1 MVPYILYHFGTI
13 IPYILNHLG
22 TIIPYIFLTTLALWF
37 LTFFLFNRV
46 IQIVHWRNHLK
57 FPEDTQLS
65 VDAIDLMTRLL
76 CDAEHRAG
84 VEQIKVYF

>member
-1 MVPYILYHFGTI
+1 MTKTIANSVRLILFCDSLTNFPYELMT
-13 IPYILNHLG
+13 
-22 TIIPYIFLTTLALWF
+22 
-37 LTFFLFNRV
+37 
-46 IQIVHWRNHLK
+46 QIVHWRNHLK

-84 VEQIKVYF
+84 VEQIKVSF

>member
-1 MVPYILYHFGTI
+1 MMYSVLNTLY
-13 IPYILNHLG
+13 YVSLQ
-22 TIIPYIFLTTLALWF
+22 FLTALVWF
-37 LTFFLFNRV
+37 LTFFLFNLI

-84 VEQIKVYF
+84 VDQIKVAL